1 MRPAAE
7 VRQALCAAAQAAH
20 ACGGLTLR
28 DLAARACVGLEP
40 ARRTVDNM
48 TRAGVL
54 RKVGERRVAYRNRP
68 VAVYAPALRDD
79 AAAGGDS
86 AGWVD
91 LSAVLR
97 VWGA

>member
-28 DLAARACVGLEP
+28 DLAERACVGLEP

-54 RKVGERRVAYRNRP
+54 RKVGERRVDYRNRP
-68 VAVYAPALRDD
+68 VAVYAPAV
-79 AAAGGDS
+79 GDV
-86 AGWVD
+86 A
-91 LSAVLR
+91 
-97 VWGA
+97 

>member
-28 DLAARACVGLEP
+28 DLAERACVGLEP

-54 RKVGERRVAYRNRP
+54 RKVGERRVDYRNRP
-68 VAVYAPALRDD
+68 VAVYAPA
-79 AAAGGDS
+79 AAAGGG
-86 AGWVD
+86 AGQH
-91 LSAVLR
+91 
-97 VWGA
+97 GAGG